1 MPVTFS
7 DVAQAAHRL
16 QGVAHRTPVLTSRTL
31 DAQLGARVF
40 CKAENLQRTGA
51 FKFRGAYN
59 ALAQLDAD
67 ARERGVLAWSSGNH
81 AQAMALAGQLLG
93 IRTTI
98 VMPQDAPS
106 VKLAATRRYGA
117 EVVLYDKHA
126 ITREA
131 LGTELAHQHGFTII
145 PPYDH
150 PYVIAGQGT
159 AAFELAEDVADLDV
173 LVVCCGGG
181 GLLSGSALVAKA
193 QAHACRVI
201 GVEPALADDAT
212 RTFYSGTLQSVHN
225 PETIADG
232 ARTPS
237 LGTHTMP
244 LVMGLVD
251 DMVTV
256 DDAALVRTMRFVW
269 ERMKVIIEPTGALAL
284 AALLEGKIDAAGQR
298 VGALISGGNVDL
310 MAAFALFRADQNT

>member
-1 MPVTFS
+1 MAVTFS
-7 DVAQAAHRL
+7 DVAEASKRL
-16 QGVAHRTPVLTSRTL
+16 EGVAHRTPVLTSRTL
-31 DAQLGARVF
+31 DAQLDARVF

-59 ALAQLDAD
+59 ALAQLDTA

-81 AQAMALAGQLLG
+81 AQAVALAGHLLG

-106 VKLAATRRYGA
+106 VKLAATRGYGA
-117 EVVLYDKHA
+117 EVVLYDKHV

-131 LGTELAHQHGFTII
+131 LGTQLAEEHGFTII

-150 PYVIAGQGT
+150 PHVIAGQGT
-159 AAFELAEDVADLDV
+159 AAFELVEDVTPLDV

-193 QAHACRVI
+193 QPHACRVI

-244 LVMGLVD
+244 LVMDLVD
-251 DMVTV
+251 EMVTV
-256 DDAALVRTMRFVW
+256 DDVALVRTMRFVW

-284 AALLEGKIDAAGQR
+284 AALLEGKVDVKGQR

-310 MAAFALFRADQNT
+310 LAALSLFKATENA